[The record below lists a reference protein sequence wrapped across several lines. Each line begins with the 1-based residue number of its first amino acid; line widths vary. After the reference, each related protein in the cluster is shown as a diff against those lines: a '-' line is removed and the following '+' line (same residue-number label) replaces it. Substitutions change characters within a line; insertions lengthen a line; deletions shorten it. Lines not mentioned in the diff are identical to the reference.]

1 MRIGGELLAQ
11 GNVLG
16 AELIENARWAF
27 VEGMT
32 DAAVA
37 PAIVALVNAYLVK
50 RYMPSGLKKEGGGT
64 ETTPD
69 SGDRKPNETLRRV
82 VFPQPDGP
90 NNP

>member
-11 GNVLG
+11 GNALG
-16 AELIENARWAF
+16 LELIENARWAF

-50 RYMPSGLKKEGGGT
+50 RYMPSSSKHEGAERSVPPV
-64 ETTPD
+64 ETVGNQLP
-69 SGDRKPNETLRRV
+69 
-82 VFPQPDGP
+82 
-90 NNP
+90 

>member
-11 GNVLG
+11 GNALG

-32 DAAVA
+32 GAAVA

-50 RYMPSGLKKEGGGT
+50 RYMP
-64 ETTPD
+64 
-69 SGDRKPNETLRRV
+69 RV
-82 VFPQPDGP
+82 SKHEREEWSVPPVESVGEDFA
-90 NNP
+90 